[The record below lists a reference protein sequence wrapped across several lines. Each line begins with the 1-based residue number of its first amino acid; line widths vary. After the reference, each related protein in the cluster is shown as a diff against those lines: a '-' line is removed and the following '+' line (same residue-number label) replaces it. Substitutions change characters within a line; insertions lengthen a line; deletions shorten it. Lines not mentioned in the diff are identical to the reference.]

1 MDIISI
7 IEKKKH
13 GEELSADEI
22 QFWID
27 GYTEGTIPDY
37 QVSALL
43 MAIRLMGMTKRETFD
58 LTESMLHS
66 GITMDLSR
74 ISGVKCDKH
83 STGGVGDKTSMA
95 LCPMIAAVSEKV
107 KVAKM
112 SGRGLGFTGGTL
124 DKLESIPGMKIV
136 LTPKQFLED
145 VSHNGMAIIGQSAEI
160 DPADKKLY
168 ALRDVTGTVD
178 SMPLIASS
186 IMSKKLAS
194 GCDCILLDVKY
205 GSGAFM
211 QTKEDAEELAKLMV
225 EIGCHFKRDVRA
237 EITSMNQPL
246 GLAIGNSLEVKEA
259 VNTLHGKGPKDF
271 TELCLSSGATMLLQ
285 AGVYTDRDEAVKAL
299 KEVIQNEKA
308 FHVFKNFV
316 KAQGGDTSYIDDLS
330 KFPTA
335 MYSIPVRS
343 LKNGYVKSINTMELG
358 LTSMKLGAG
367 RETKDDVIDMAAGIV
382 LNKKLGDKVSK
393 GDLLLTMYTERPN
406 MNSLV
411 SSVLNYFDFSDD
423 PVEVP
428 PTVEEL
434 ISFDSVKGEF
444 HIEKE

>member
-7 IEKKKH
+7 IEKKKL
-13 GEELSADEI
+13 GEQLTTEEI

-27 GYTEGTIPDY
+27 GYTKGNIPDY

-43 MAIRLMGMTKRETFD
+43 MAIRLKGMTKRETFD
-58 LTESMLHS
+58 LTESMLKS
-66 GITMDLSR
+66 GLIMDLSR
-74 ISGVKCDKH
+74 ISGVKVDKH

-95 LCPMIAAVSEKV
+95 LCPMIAAVSPNI

-124 DKLESIPGMKIV
+124 DKLESIPGMKVVI
-136 LTPKQFLED
+136 PAKEFMDD
-145 VSHNGMAIIGQSAEI
+145 VSKNGMAIIGQSEEI

-168 ALRDVTGTVD
+168 ALRDVTATVD

-225 EIGCHFKRDVRA
+225 EIGVHFKKDVRA

-271 TELCLSSGATMLLQ
+271 TDLCLSSGATMLLQ
-285 AGVYTDRDEAVKAL
+285 ANIFTNRDKAVEAL
-299 KEVIQNEKA
+299 REVIDNEKA
-308 FHVFKNFV
+308 YHVFRNFV
-316 KAQGGDTSYIDDLS
+316 NAQGGDVAYIDDLS

-335 MYSIPVRS
+335 LYEIPVHS
-343 LKNGYVKSINTMELG
+343 VKSGYVKSINTMELG
-358 LTSMKLGAG
+358 LTSMHLGAG
-367 RETKDDVIDMAAGIV
+367 REKKDDVIDMAAGIV

-393 GDLLLTMYTERPN
+393 GDVLLTMYTERPY
-406 MNSLV
+406 MDSIV
-411 SSVLNYFDFSDD
+411 PSVLNYFDFSDE
-423 PVEVP
+423 EVP
-428 PTVEEL
+428 VPPVVEEL
-434 ISFDSVKGEF
+434 ISYDKNTNEF
-444 HIEKE
+444 MIEKE

>member
-13 GEELSADEI
+13 GLELTKDEI
-22 QFWID
+22 NYWITE
-27 GYTEGTIPDY
+27 YTNENIPDY

-43 MAIRLMGMTKRETFD
+43 MAIRLKGMTKRETFD
-58 LTESMLHS
+58 LTDSMLHS
-66 GITMDLSR
+66 GVTMDLSK
-74 ISGVKCDKH
+74 IPGVKCDKH

-95 LCPMIAAVSEKV
+95 LCPMVASLGI

-124 DKLESIPGMKIV
+124 DKLESIPGMTIE
-136 LTPKQFLED
+136 LSSRQFIED
-145 VSHNGMAIIGQSAEI
+145 VARNGMSIIGQSQEI

-168 ALRDVTGTVD
+168 ALRDVTGTID

-225 EIGCHFKRDVRA
+225 EIGAHFKKDVRA

-246 GLAIGNSLEVKEA
+246 GLAIGNALEVKEA
-259 VNTLHGKGPKDF
+259 VETLHGRGPKDF
-271 TELCLSSGATMLLQ
+271 TDLCLSSGATMLLQ
-285 AGVYTDRDEAVKAL
+285 AKIYDDREEAIAAL
-299 KEVIQNEKA
+299 KEVILNEKA
-308 FHVFKNFV
+308 YKVFKSFV

-330 KFPTA
+330 KFPKA
-335 MYSIPVRS
+335 MYEIPVRS
-343 LKNGYVKSINTMELG
+343 LKSGYVKAINTMELG

-367 RETKDDVIDMAAGIV
+367 RETKDDILDMAAGIV

-393 GDLLLTMYTERPN
+393 GDLLLTMYSERPN
-406 MNSLV
+406 MQNLV
-411 SSVLNYFDFSDD
+411 SSVLNYFDFSDE

-434 ISFDSVKGEF
+434 ISYDNSTGEF
-444 HIEKE
+444 VIEKE